1 MRILV
6 ISVSDLGRDPRVN
19 RQIRHLGRKHEVTC
33 IGLEDPGVPGVAFHR
48 IPGNPAWSTAFNGL
62 LLLLRR
68 YRLLS
73 TTSPSLQRLRS
84 EFRGRRF
91 DLIIANDT
99 DTLSFASAVRN
110 GARLVFDAH
119 EYAPREFEHSLSWRL
134 LFQGYQ
140 RHLYRRYLGGC
151 DRVLTVSDGI
161 AEEIGREFGVRPT
174 VMTNASE
181 YRALAPGPVDPDH
194 IRLVHH
200 GGVNPQRRLER
211 MIEMMDHLDERFSL
225 DLMLVS
231 SPRHAAYFDR
241 LRALAAGRPDVRIVP
256 PVPMGEIASAINAY
270 DIGLYILEPST
281 FNERH
286 ALPNKLFEF
295 VQARLAIAIGP
306 SVEMARVVREHDLG
320 VVAETFS
327 PEAMA
332 DRIGGLT
339 VEEIEHYKRQSH
351 RAASVLSSE
360 KNLEILD
367 GILEDLDRHAPRPA

>member
-19 RQIRHLGRKHEVTC
+19 RQIRHLSSHHEVTC
-33 IGLEDPGVPGVAFHR
+33 IGLSDPRVPGVPFHR
-48 IPGNPAWSTAFNGL
+48 IPDNPPWLTAFNGL
-62 LLLLRR
+62 LLLMRR

-73 TTSPSLQRLRS
+73 TTSPSIQKLRS
-84 EFRGRRF
+84 KFHALSF

-99 DTLSFASAVRN
+99 DTLSFAHAVRN
-110 GARLVFDAH
+110 GAKLVFDAH

-134 LFQGYQ
+134 FFQGYQ
-140 RHLYRRYLGGC
+140 RYLYRRYLGEC
-151 DRVLTVSDGI
+151 DKVLTVSDGI
-161 AEEIGREFGVRPT
+161 AEEIEREYGVQPS

-181 YRALAPGPVDPDH
+181 YRDLSPTPVNPGH
-194 IRLVHH
+194 ITLVHH

-211 MIEMMDHLDERFSL
+211 MIEMMDHLDDRYSL

-231 SPRHAAYFDR
+231 SSNHAAYYDR
-241 LRALAAGRPDVRIVP
+241 LCVLAAGRSDVRIVP
-256 PVPMGEIASAINAY
+256 PVPMREIATAINAY

-295 VQARLAIAIGP
+295 VQARLAVAIGP

-320 VVAETFS
+320 IVADSFSPAVMAET
-327 PEAMA
+327 
-332 DRIGGLT
+332 IGGLT
-339 VEEIEHYKRQSH
+339 VEQIDYYKRQSH
-351 RAASVLSSE
+351 RAASALSSE
-360 KNLEILD
+360 RNLEVLD
-367 GILEDLDRHAPRPA
+367 GIVEELCRDAP